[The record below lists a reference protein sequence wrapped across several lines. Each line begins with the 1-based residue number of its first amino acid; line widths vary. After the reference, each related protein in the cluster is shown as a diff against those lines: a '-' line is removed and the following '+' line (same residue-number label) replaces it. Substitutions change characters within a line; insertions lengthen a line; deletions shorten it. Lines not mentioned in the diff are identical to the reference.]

1 MAVGVPRALWIVPV
15 SEYGGVARHV
25 LDVARA
31 GLPGWDVT
39 VLCPEGELATRLR
52 DQGSRVIAGA
62 FGPRAGFLRSARTLH
77 RIVRGLRPH
86 VVHSHLAYA
95 DVVAAAVIGGMK
107 LVAVMPGVRPA
118 PALVSTE
125 HGIAPRD
132 TACQASVRRAR
143 IMNLIHTARLRVTDG
158 AIAVS
163 ASTRRLMVETWR
175 ARHVRVV
182 RNGVD
187 VPAVREAVDRERARI
202 PRARGPRYLTLS
214 RLAPEKRIDA
224 VIRAFAVVAAQE
236 PSAVLR
242 IAGEGP
248 AEDDLVALARDLGVE
263 KSVDFTGFLEPEAA
277 LAWTDVLVQVSEWE
291 NCSYTLLDAVAA
303 GVAVVATDVGGNRE
317 ILDDDA
323 LIPPEIIRDTSADHG
338 WLLPDALPRTASS
351 RTASSRIPGPRDDR
365 LASLHEM
372 VSGIVAAYPD
382 PSRSEATTRNRASGR
397 RLFLATNN
405 GDIAGGEVM
414 LFAMA
419 RAARDQGRE
428 VVVVAPTFP
437 RDVVDRAER
446 EGFPVHRIT
455 ARNRV
460 QYMLGLAA
468 FGLTHR
474 SDWIW
479 CNGLVPSFAL
489 SGRPRRVV
497 HLHQVPVG
505 IRRPLCAIATIGA
518 GTCLT
523 PSPYTSDRVP
533 GSRIFDNWV
542 PEVSGR
548 ERRPRP
554 DGTIRVGHL
563 GRISPGKGVVTLADA
578 CVRLIE
584 EGMDLELNV
593 AGGQRYVG
601 RSEVATV
608 ERALARVPGNRL
620 NRTGNVPV
628 GEFFDRVDLLVCG
641 STIPEAFGLVAAEA
655 MSAGLPVVVSD
666 AGSLPG
672 VVGEDHPWIF
682 GAGDVDSLAETL
694 RRAIH
699 ALTTSDETVQA
710 VIAAARERWRR
721 KYSPEAAAV
730 RMRQVL
736 DELDVPA

>member
-15 SEYGGVARHV
+15 PEYGGVARHV
-25 LDVARA
+25 LDVARV

-39 VLCPEGELATRLR
+39 VLCPEGELAARLR
-52 DQGSRVIAGA
+52 NQGAHVITGA
-62 FGPRAGFLRSARTLH
+62 FGPRAGVLRSARTLR
-77 RIVRGLRPH
+77 RIVRGLRPQ

-107 LVAVMPGVRPA
+107 IAAVMPGVPPA

-125 HGIAPRD
+125 HGIAPGD
-132 TACQASVRRAR
+132 TTYRTSVRRAR
-143 IMNLIHTARLRVTDG
+143 IMNLLHTARLRVTDG

-163 ASTRRLMVETWR
+163 ASTRRLMADTWR

-187 VPAVREAVDRERARI
+187 VASVREAVDRERART

-236 PSAVLR
+236 PTAVLR

-248 AEDDLVALARDLGVE
+248 AKDDLVALTQDLGLDR
-263 KSVDFTGFLEPEAA
+263 SVDFMRFVEPEHA

-323 LIPPEIIRDTSADHG
+323 LIPPDIVSDASADQG
-338 WLLPDALPRTASS
+338 WLLPDALPRTAVS
-351 RTASSRIPGPRDDR
+351 RDDR
-365 LASLHEM
+365 PASVHEM
-372 VSGIVAAYPD
+372 VSGIVAAYPAR
-382 PSRSEATTRNRASGR
+382 SRAEAMTRNRASGR

-405 GDIAGGEVM
+405 GDISGGETM
-414 LFAMA
+414 LFHMA

-437 RDVVDRAER
+437 RDVLDRAVR
-446 EGFPVHRIT
+446 EGFPVHGIT

-460 QYMLGLAA
+460 QYMRGLAK

-474 SDWIW
+474 LDRIW

-489 SGRPRRVV
+489 SGHPRRIV
-497 HLHQVPVG
+497 HLHQVPLR
-505 IRRPLCAIATIGA
+505 IHLPLCAIAKVGA
-518 GTCLT
+518 TMCLT
-523 PSPYTSDRVP
+523 PSPYMSERVP

-542 PEVSGR
+542 PEVSCR
-548 ERRPRP
+548 ERRPRA
-554 DGTIRVGHL
+554 DGTIRVGHI
-563 GRISPGKGVVTLADA
+563 GRISPRKGVVTLADA
-578 CVRLIE
+578 CVRLME
-584 EGMDLELNV
+584 EGNDLELHL
-593 AGGQRYVG
+593 AGGQRHVRWG
-601 RSEVATV
+601 EVVAV
-608 ERALARVPGNRL
+608 ERALARVPRNRL
-620 NRTGNVPV
+620 HRTGNVPV
-628 GEFFDRVDLLVCG
+628 EEFFDRVDLLVCG
-641 STIPEAFGLVAAEA
+641 SELPEAFGLVAAEA

-672 VVGEDHPWIF
+672 VVGESHPWIF
-682 GAGDVDSLAETL
+682 AAGNVDSLAETL

-699 ALTTSDETVQA
+699 ALTASDESFPA
-710 VIAAARERWRR
+710 MIAAGRERWRR

-736 DELDVPA
+736 DDLDALG

>member
-1 MAVGVPRALWIVPV
+1 M

-31 GLPGWDVT
+31 GLPGWNVT

-52 DQGSRVIAGA
+52 DQGSRVVTGE
-62 FGPRAGFLRSARTLH
+62 FGPRAGVLRSTRTLH

-107 LVAVMPGVRPA
+107 LAAVMPGIRPA

-132 TACQASVRRAR
+132 TSYQTSVRRAR
-143 IMNLIHTARLRVTDG
+143 IMNLLHTARLRVTDG

-163 ASTRRLMVETWR
+163 ASTRRLMVDKWR
-175 ARHVRVV
+175 ARHVRVM

-187 VPAVREAVDRERARI
+187 VAAVRQAVDRERARI
-202 PRARGPRYLTLS
+202 PRGRGPRYLTLS

-224 VIRAFAVVAAQE
+224 VIRAFAVVVAQD

-248 AEDDLVALARDLGVE
+248 AKDDLVARARDLGVE

-303 GVAVVATDVGGNRE
+303 GVVVVATDVGGNRE

-323 LIPPEIIRDTSADHG
+323 LIPPAIVNDTSADQG
-338 WLLPDALPRTASS
+338 WLLPDALPRA
-351 RTASSRIPGPRDDR
+351 AAPRDDR
-365 LASLHEM
+365 PASLHEM

-382 PSRSEATTRNRASGR
+382 PSRSEATTRNRASGQ

-405 GDIAGGEVM
+405 GDISGGEVM
-414 LFAMA
+414 LFTLA

-428 VVVVAPTFP
+428 VVVVAPTCP

-446 EGFPVHRIT
+446 EGLPVRRIT

-474 SDWIW
+474 SDWVW

-489 SGRPRRVV
+489 SGHPRRIV
-497 HLHQVPVG
+497 HLHQVPFG
-505 IRRPLCAIATIGA
+505 IRRTLSAIAKVGA
-518 GTCLT
+518 KLCLT
-523 PSPYTSDRVP
+523 PSPYASECVP
-533 GSRIFDNWV
+533 GGRVFDNWV
-542 PEVSGR
+542 PEVSCR
-548 ERRPRP
+548 ERRRRP
-554 DGTIRVGHL
+554 EGAIRVGHI

-578 CVRLIE
+578 CVRLMD
-584 EGMDLELNV
+584 EGTDLELNL
-593 AGGQRYVG
+593 AGGQRYVRRG
-601 RSEVATV
+601 EVATV
-608 ERALARVPGNRL
+608 ERALARVPRNRL
-620 NRTGNVPV
+620 KRTGNLPV

-641 STIPEAFGLVAAEA
+641 SEVPEAFGLVAAEA

-682 GAGDVDSLAETL
+682 VAGDVDSLAETL
-694 RRAIH
+694 RHAIH
-699 ALTTSDETVQA
+699 ELTTADEYVQA
-710 VIAAARERWRR
+710 VTAAARERWRR

-736 DELDVPA
+736 DDLDVLA